1 MSRQSKQAK
10 NAARAKMFAN
20 GGPKSTTPKHGK
32 DPAKRI
38 YTARSRSLEAFQA
51 KGKEARKSAGKPA
64 AGKGGRK

>member
-10 NAARAKMFAN
+10 NAARSKTFAN

-38 YTARSRSLEAFQA
+38 YTARSRSLAAFQEKNKQA
-51 KGKEARKSAGKPA
+51 RSGARKGAK
-64 AGKGGRK
+64 